1 MLSSQMRCR
10 NALSLLFFL
19 CAAFAFLLRFTVSPQ
34 LMNMVVDYTTEG
46 GPFYEKLH
54 FGTYAIFLLL
64 PVVLF
69 SRPFLLQGDEI
80 GLFKALIRYSVLIFA
95 LVPYLFIAGRAGSSG
110 FIIDT
115 YLVAGAAGLSML
127 ALSADVRRSL
137 GDVVLGMLILSAV
150 IGAVEAVTKHR
161 LLPYGLQEL
170 QFRPIGLSMHPLAL
184 GALCATAIGFVALT
198 HWRIWVRVVSIFVL
212 FVGCAA
218 SGARAAL
225 ILAVCE
231 ILILLLFV
239 RWPRLSLKHGR
250 QAKTVVLL
258 FTLAGG
264 AMLVA
269 VLFSGGLLNRFGK
282 TIFDENFMARVT
294 IYQVF
299 GLVSW
304 KDILFGMNVDDL
316 LAIVRAKLHLPYIES
331 APVVITLLFG
341 LPLGLLFTALIFW
354 FVFRLLRAAPL
365 PAWIATITYLLA
377 ALSNNALSSKTP
389 EVAIIVVLLLAYRNP
404 PESTFL
410 AAASSGPVGIDSSKA
425 QTANAVSRHY
435 PQLRHCLRD

>member
-1 MLSSQMRCR
+1 MSSLAAGSEQSLDIQTRR
-10 NALSLLFFL
+10 QNALSLLFFL

-34 LMNMVVDYTTEG
+34 LMNMVVNYTADRG
-46 GPFYEKLH
+46 SFYEKLH

-69 SRPFLLQGDEI
+69 SRPFLLRSDEI
-80 GLFKALIRYSVLIFA
+80 GTFKAVLLYSVLIFA
-95 LVPYLFIAGRAGSSG
+95 LVPYLFITGRAGSSG
-110 FIIDT
+110 FLIDT
-115 YLVAGAAGLSML
+115 YLVAGAAGLLML
-127 ALSADVRRSL
+127 ALNPQVRRAL

-150 IGAVEAVTKHR
+150 IGIGEAVTQHR
-161 LLPYGLQEL
+161 LLPYGLTEL

-184 GALCATAIGFVALT
+184 GGLCATAIGFVALT
-198 HWRIWVRVVSIFVL
+198 RWRIWVRVLSIFIL

-225 ILAVCE
+225 ILTVCE

-239 RWPRLSLKHGR
+239 RWPRLTLEHER
-250 QAKTVVLL
+250 RAKVVVLL

-264 AMLVA
+264 VMMVA
-269 VLFSGGLLNRFGK
+269 GMFSSGLLNRFGN

-299 GLVSW
+299 NFVSW

-316 LAIVRAKLHLPYIES
+316 LKIVNEKLGLPYIES
-331 APVVITLLFG
+331 APVVIIMLFG
-341 LPLGLLFTALIFW
+341 LPIALLFTTLIFW
-354 FVFRLLRAAPL
+354 FIFRLLRGAPL
-365 PAWIATITYLLA
+365 PAWIGTITYLLA

-389 EVAIIVVLLLAYRNP
+389 EIAIIVVLLLAYRTSSEARP
-404 PESTFL
+404 SVAFETRPEQP
-410 AAASSGPVGIDSSKA
+410 SSR
-425 QTANAVSRHY
+425 TA
-435 PQLRHCLRD
+435 